1 MLVQVSFDLS
11 LADKRC
17 LFHTSIRLQLP
28 QTRVILVS
36 KSLKTA
42 VLKEIRLV
50 LKVINFHVKI
60 TGGYD
65 YMANEEPQSNNQAN
79 GD

>member
-11 LADKRC
+11 LADKLC
-17 LFHTSIRLQLP
+17 FLHVGIRLQLQ

-36 KSLKTA
+36 KSLKTT
-42 VLKEIRLV
+42 VFEEIGLV

-65 YMANEEPQSNNQAN
+65 YMANEEPKGNNQAN